1 MIQKPQ
7 PSGERTRGQ
16 VLALGVIW
24 CASLALVTIS
34 SGCSY
39 TSSTLSALSL
49 NDWGCCC
56 CEDLDT
62 RIAARRAWKQ
72 GYAHCYRNHCAR
84 RDVRDGFVYGYVK
97 ACTGGDTCPPLFAPE
112 SNCMIGGRDRNAAA
126 WFQGFPL
133 GVIAA
138 EKRGCVPAKL
148 VNPEYYGCNANQGCN
163 PGCEPCQP
171 CGAQLGNA
179 PMMMAPEYSH
189 GEQWTEPAPI
199 YDEHQQP
206 HIDPVQENIEGT
218 EPTEQVVPEP
228 EVDSGLED
236 ETAASTTDLVPTQEL
251 AEVVDEQVEDDGQ
264 AVRLALPI
272 DWDAVE
278 QAERDVTPVKFE
290 DR

>member
-1 MIQKPQ
+1 MIQTPQ
-7 PSGERTRGQ
+7 PSGGRTRGQ

-24 CASLALVTIS
+24 CASLAIVTMS

-39 TSSTLSALSL
+39 SSSAVRALSL
-49 NDWGCCC
+49 DDLSCCC
-56 CEDLDT
+56 CEDLDV

-84 RDVRDGFVYGYVK
+84 RDVRDGFVYGFVK

-133 GVIAA
+133 GVIEA

-148 VNPEYYGCNANQGCN
+148 VNPEFYSCNVEQACN

-179 PMMMAPEYSH
+179 PMMMAPEYS
-189 GEQWTEPAPI
+189 EVESWQESAPT
-199 YDEHQQP
+199 YEEHQQP
-206 HIDPVQENIEGT
+206 LPVPASESGEAT
-218 EPTEQVVPEP
+218 ESAEEVAPEP
-228 EVDSGLED
+228 EADLNLQD
-236 ETAASTTDLVPTQEL
+236 ETAASTTDLVPTPEL
-251 AEVVDEQVEDDGQ
+251 AEVVDEPLEDDGQ

-278 QAERDVTPVKFE
+278 QAESEITPVKFE